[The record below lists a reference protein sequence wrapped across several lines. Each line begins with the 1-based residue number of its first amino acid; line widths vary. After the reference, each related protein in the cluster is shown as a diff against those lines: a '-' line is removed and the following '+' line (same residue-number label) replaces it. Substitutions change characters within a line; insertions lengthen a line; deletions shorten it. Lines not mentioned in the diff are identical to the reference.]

1 MSARAFL
8 VAASLA
14 YATAASGS
22 SWRAPASTP
31 DATVDLTTTA
41 GAATVGATW
50 RYAEARVVESTFF
63 APGAGGQPSAE
74 RVPSRD
80 IEPKAGAR
88 GFDDGT
94 WDTVA
99 PDALSARR
107 GAGLFSLAWYRTRIK
122 VPDRIGAFETR
133 GSTIVFEVSV
143 DDYAEVWVDGEL
155 TRGAAQS
162 GGSVVA
168 GWNAPN
174 RLVIARNAAPGREIE
189 LAVFGMNGP
198 ISSSPTNYIWV
209 REAKLDFYAGPS
221 APIASPPRE
230 VNVRIERKDPEM
242 DRVIGH
248 NPKVYKL
255 AEGFTFTEGPI
266 WVPEQTGG
274 YLLFSDPNENTIY
287 RYSPAGDGALGVF
300 RTPSGYSGSDIA
312 EYGQPGSNGLTLDA
326 DGRLTINEHGNRRV
340 TRLERDGTVTTLVDA
355 YEGKRLNSPN
365 DLVYR
370 SDGALYFT
378 DPPFGL
384 PKFFD
389 DPRKELPFSGVYLLK
404 SGKLTLLTKE
414 LSGPNGIALS
424 PDERTLYVGNWDEK
438 RKVVLA
444 FDVQADGSVMNG
456 RAFYDLTPLP
466 GEDAIDGIKVDLE
479 GRLYVSGPAGISVIA
494 ADGRYLGEIVTG
506 AHAHNFAFGD
516 ADGKTLYLTAEHG
529 LYKMRLGVAGVRP
542 ETASQPR
549 R

>member
-1 MSARAFL
+1 MSARAL
-8 VAASLA
+8 LLAASLA
-14 YATAASGS
+14 YVTCAAASPWQAPGS
-22 SWRAPASTP
+22 AP
-31 DATVDLTTTA
+31 DAVVDLTTTT

-50 RYAEARVVESTFF
+50 RYAEARVIESTFF
-63 APGAGGQPSAE
+63 APGADGQPSAE

-88 GFDDGT
+88 AFDDRA
-94 WDTVA
+94 WQTVA
-99 PDALSARR
+99 PDALSSRR
-107 GAGLFSLAWYRTRIK
+107 GEGLFSLAWYRTRIK
-122 VPDRIGAFETR
+122 VPERIGAFETR

-209 REAKLDFYAGPS
+209 REAKLDFYAGGP
-221 APIASPPRE
+221 APIALPPRE
-230 VNVRIERKDPEM
+230 VNVRVERHDPEI
-242 DRVIGH
+242 DRVIGR

-255 AEGFTFTEGPI
+255 AEGFTFTEGPV
-266 WVPEQTGG
+266 WVPEGDGG

-287 RYSPAGDGALGVF
+287 RYSPVGDGELGVF
-300 RTPSGYSGSDIA
+300 RTRSGYSGSDIA

-326 DGRLTINEHGNRRV
+326 TGRLTINEHGNHRI
-340 TRLERDGTVTTLVDA
+340 TRLERDGKATVLANA
-355 YEGKRLNSPN
+355 YDGRRLNSPN

-389 DPRKELPFSGVYLLK
+389 DPRKELPFSGVYLLRAD
-404 SGKLTLLTKE
+404 KLTVLTKE

-424 PDERTLYVGNWDEK
+424 PDERTLYVGNWDEQH
-438 RKVVLA
+438 KVVLA
-444 FDVQADGSVMNG
+444 FDVRADGTVANG
-456 RAFYDLTPLP
+456 RTFYDLTALP
-466 GEDAIDGIKVDLE
+466 GEDAIDGIKVDVE
-479 GRLYVSGPAGISVIA
+479 GRVYVSGPAGISVIA
-494 ADGRYLGEIVTG
+494 PDGRYLGEIVTG

-516 ADGKTLYLTAEHG
+516 ADGKTLYVTAEHG

-542 ETASQPR
+542 LPALE
-549 R
+549 